1 MITEGEAIS
10 RRAAIRGLELYGW
23 RFMAS
28 LTYAQIAHACNGIGP
43 ESWPADARK
52 KLDKW
57 LSTFRLA
64 ADVHDCRYTYDN
76 DGTRERF
83 DYAND
88 ELERNCIVLA
98 DEKYAWWNPLRYFAR
113 RAAHLVAQACRD
125 FGWSAYKAAY
135 SKLKKEMEN

>member
-1 MITEGEAIS
+1 MITEEEAIS
-10 RRAAIRGLELYGW
+10 RRTAICDFELYGW
-23 RFMAS
+23 GFIAA
-28 LTYAQIAHACNGIGP
+28 LTYTQIANACNGIGP
-43 ESWPADARK
+43 ASWSADARK

-64 ADVHDCRYTYDN
+64 ADVHDCRYTWDN
-76 DGTRERF
+76 DGTREKF

-88 ELERNCIVLA
+88 ELEKNCKILA
-98 DEKYAWWNPLRYFAR
+98 DEKYAWYNPLRYLAR

-125 FGWSAYKAAY
+125 FGWSAYKDAY

>member
-1 MITEGEAIS
+1 MITEEEAAA
-10 RRAAIRGLELYGW
+10 RFAAIRNLELYGW

-52 KLDKW
+52 KLDRW
-57 LSTFRLA
+57 LATFRLA
-64 ADVHDCRYTYDN
+64 ADVHDCRFTWDN

-88 ELERNCIVLA
+88 ELERNCLVLA

-113 RAAHLVAQACRD
+113 RAAHLMAQACRD
-125 FGWSAYKAAY
+125 FGWSAYKDAY